1 MNDYLN
7 MIKTG
12 WQSFWFR
19 PGSPLA
25 LGLCRILFYG
35 MLLCWFWDADF
46 TLCTTLGKIFWSPVS
61 FFRLLAPHGSAPTE
75 WLTWIQA
82 IWKISLVASLLGL
95 HTRLSTTVACVLG
108 IYLIGLPYNLG
119 KINHQMAAV
128 CIGLV
133 VMAVSRCGRVYSL
146 DQLISRRTGKMS
158 TTTPSAEYFWPIQ
171 LMRVVIC
178 LVFFTAGLNK
188 LRESGLA
195 WITSETL
202 QMYLLQMGA
211 PMGLWLAQWPWLC
224 HLLAAFTIVV
234 EFFHPLALVSN
245 RFAIFWIPA
254 GISLFLGIKLMMGI
268 WFLPLILVHLF
279 WLPWGFLGRKGNVE
293 TAGGTAQGR
302 AGEVLLGY

>member
-1 MNDYLN
+1 MSDYVN

-46 TLCTTLGKIFWSPVS
+46 TLCTALGKVFWSPVS
-61 FFRLLAPHGSAPTE
+61 FFRLLAPHGPASIE
-75 WLTWIQA
+75 WLTSIQS

-108 IYLIGLPYNLG
+108 IYLVGLPYNIG
-119 KINHQMAAV
+119 KVNHQMAAV

-146 DQLISRRTGKMS
+146 DRLMSRRIGKMS
-158 TTTPSAEYFWPIQ
+158 STTPSAEYFWPIK

-211 PMGLWLAQWPWLC
+211 PLGLWLAQWPWLC
-224 HLLAAFTIVV
+224 HLLAAFAIAV
-234 EFFHPLALVSN
+234 ELYHPLALVSS

-254 GISLFLGIKLMMGI
+254 GISLLLGIKLMMGI
-268 WFLPLILVHLF
+268 SFLPLILVHLF
-279 WLPWGFLGRKGNVE
+279 WLPWGFLAVKESSKQQAVRPQGK
-293 TAGGTAQGR
+293 AGG
-302 AGEVLLGY
+302 VLLGH

>member
-1 MNDYLN
+1 MSDYIN

-19 PGSPLA
+19 RGQPLA

-35 MLLCWFWDADF
+35 MLVCWFWDADF
-46 TLCTTLGKIFWSPVS
+46 TLCTELGKIFWSPFS
-61 FFRLLAPHGSAPTE
+61 FFRLLSPHGPPSVE
-75 WLTWIQA
+75 SLIWIQA

-95 HTRLSTTVACVLG
+95 RTRLSTAVACVLG
-108 IYLIGLPYNLG
+108 IYLTGLPYNLG

-133 VMAVSRCGRVYSL
+133 VMAVSQCGRVCSL
-146 DQLISRRTGKMS
+146 DRFISRCTGKIS
-158 TTTPSAEYFWPIQ
+158 NLTPSAEYFWPIQ
-171 LMRVVIC
+171 LMRVVVC

-211 PMGLWLAQWPWLC
+211 PLGLWLAQWSWLC
-224 HLLAAFTIVV
+224 HILAAFAIIV
-234 EFFHPLALVSN
+234 EFLHPLSLASKRL
-245 RFAIFWIPA
+245 AILWIPA
-254 GISLFLGIKLMMGI
+254 GISLFIGIRLMMGI
-268 WFLPLILVHLF
+268 SFLPLILVHLF
-279 WLPWGFLGRKGNVE
+279 WLPWGFLCRKGAMT
-293 TAGGTAQGR
+293 TANHIHRVKAE
-302 AGEVLLGY
+302 AVLLGR